1 MEKIML
7 FQKNA
12 SVVDANGEQVGSL
25 ERVVLNPES
34 KLVTDIV
41 IRTGTLFNKTAKV
54 VPVKF
59 IVETAENQIVLSP
72 EAGEFDAF
80 PLFEEHYL
88 VAEDGDIDQKPAD
101 VPQVV
106 YGNPG
111 FGPMIVQAPGEQVVT
126 QVEQHI
132 PQGTVAM
139 KEGAK
144 VITADGKH
152 VGNVERVLADASL
165 DQVTNLEISKG
176 LLTKEWRLIPMKW
189 VKTVGEDEVTLR
201 VNEAAIDDE

>member
-1 MEKIML
+1 
-7 FQKNA
+7 
-12 SVVDANGEQVGSL
+12 VV
-25 ERVVLNPES
+25 
-34 KLVTDIV
+34 
-41 IRTGTLFNKTAKV
+41 
-54 VPVKF
+54 
-59 IVETAENQIVLSP
+59 
-72 EAGEFDAF
+72 EA
-80 PLFEEHYL
+80 
-88 VAEDGDIDQKPAD
+88 DGDINQKPAD
-101 VPQVV
+101 VPPVV

-111 FGPMIVQAPGEQVVT
+111 FGPIVMQPPPEEQVVT

-165 DQVTNLEISKG
+165 EQITNLEISKG

-189 VKTVGEDEVTLR
+189 VESIDEDDVYLR
-201 VNEAAIDDE
+201 VNESAIDDE